1 MRRLH
6 ATGLR
11 ERFVASGVYAQPD
24 GLREHWSAHE
34 VGAGALFLRVDRDG
48 RAAGGSS
55 LLQEAL
61 RNADGNFER
70 IDQQLY
76 AADGR
81 PGARLRCTRFA
92 DHVELFLENVDCPRE
107 EHIVLGPDY
116 VLIPPGILLASM
128 ALARAQRLQQPVALL
143 RMTLA
148 ADRFAWQRSS
158 AVASCE
164 GRSVIQADG
173 HALKARRCGWSDSPL
188 TCWLDA
194 HDVALRCEVARH
206 SLHLTHYSRRHD

>member
-34 VGAGALFLRVDRDG
+34 VGADALFLRVDCDG
-48 RAAGGSS
+48 RAAGGPS

-61 RNADGNFER
+61 RNPDGNFER

-76 AADGR
+76 TAGGR

-92 DHVELFLENVDCPRE
+92 GHVELAHENVECPRE
-107 EHIVLGPDY
+107 EHIEVGPNY
-116 VLIPPGILLASM
+116 VLIPPGILLAGM
-128 ALARAQRLQQPVALL
+128 ALAQALRLQQPVTML
-143 RMTLA
+143 RMKLA
-148 ADRFAWQRSS
+148 ADCFAWERSY
-158 AVASCE
+158 AMASCE
-164 GRSVIQADG
+164 KRDIIQVDGR
-173 HALKARRCGWSDSPL
+173 ALRARRCGWSDSPQ

-194 HDVALRCEVARH
+194 HDVALRSEVAGQ
-206 SLHLTHYSRRHD
+206 SIHLKRYSRRLD